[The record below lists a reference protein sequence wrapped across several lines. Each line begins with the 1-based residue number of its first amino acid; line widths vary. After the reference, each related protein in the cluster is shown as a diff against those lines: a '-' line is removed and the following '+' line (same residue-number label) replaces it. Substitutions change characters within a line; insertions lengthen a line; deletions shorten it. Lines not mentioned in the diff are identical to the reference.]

1 MKTAIFYSSTYNGN
15 TLRIA
20 QSIAAVLSADLV
32 SIEAKISDID
42 LLKYDLI
49 GFGSAI
55 HFAEHDIL
63 LQRFV
68 SKLSLQE
75 KNVFIFSTRCRPFLG
90 GYHKA
95 LKETI
100 KRQKANLVGEF
111 SSVGFDK
118 TGPWVLINGYNK
130 NRPNDKDLFK
140 ARLFAEELKQ
150 KLNLVSPF
158 TKENITVYEQGTA
171 FRING
176 RNKIA
181 GYKVVFLNTTSCIQ
195 CGKCIKVCP
204 MNIFT
209 KNNTVL
215 PTGEKNCIQCQL
227 CVNHCPT
234 DSIYIN
240 VSFANGMRIAFR
252 EMFSTK
258 LQNRYKSKAE

>member
-1 MKTAIFYSSTYNGN
+1 M
-15 TLRIA
+15 
-20 QSIAAVLSADLV
+20 
-32 SIEAKISDID
+32 
-42 LLKYDLI
+42 
-49 GFGSAI
+49 
-55 HFAEHDIL
+55 
-63 LQRFV
+63 
-68 SKLSLQE
+68 
-75 KNVFIFSTRCRPFLG
+75 G

-95 LKETI
+95 LKEAI
-100 KRQKANLVGEF
+100 KRQQANLVGEF
-111 SSVGFDK
+111 SCVGFDK

-140 ARLFAEELKQ
+140 AHLFAEELKQ
-150 KLNLVSPF
+150 KLNPISPF

-176 RNKIA
+176 KNKIV

-204 MNIFT
+204 MNIFQ
-209 KNNTVL
+209 KNNNVL
-215 PTGEKNCIQCQL
+215 PMGEKDCIQCQL
-227 CVNHCPT
+227 CVKHCPT

-240 VSFANGMRIAFR
+240 VSFTNGMRIAFR

>member
-1 MKTAIFYSSTYNGN
+1 M
-15 TLRIA
+15 
-20 QSIAAVLSADLV
+20 
-32 SIEAKISDID
+32 
-42 LLKYDLI
+42 
-49 GFGSAI
+49 
-55 HFAEHDIL
+55 
-63 LQRFV
+63 
-68 SKLSLQE
+68 
-75 KNVFIFSTRCRPFLG
+75 G

-227 CVNHCPT
+227 CVKHCPT

>member
-1 MKTAIFYSSTYNGN
+1 MKTVIFYSSTYNGN

-95 LKETI
+95 LKEAI
-100 KRQKANLVGEF
+100 KRQQANLVGEF
-111 SSVGFDK
+111 SCVGFDK

-140 ARLFAEELKQ
+140 AHLFAEELKQ
-150 KLNLVSPF
+150 KLNPISPF

-171 FRING
+171 FLINRKKNIIG
-176 RNKIA
+176 LKLVFINK
-181 GYKVVFLNTTSCIQ
+181 TS
-195 CGKCIKVCP
+195 
-204 MNIFT
+204 
-209 KNNTVL
+209 
-215 PTGEKNCIQCQL
+215 
-227 CVNHCPT
+227 
-234 DSIYIN
+234 
-240 VSFANGMRIAFR
+240 
-252 EMFSTK
+252 
-258 LQNRYKSKAE
+258 